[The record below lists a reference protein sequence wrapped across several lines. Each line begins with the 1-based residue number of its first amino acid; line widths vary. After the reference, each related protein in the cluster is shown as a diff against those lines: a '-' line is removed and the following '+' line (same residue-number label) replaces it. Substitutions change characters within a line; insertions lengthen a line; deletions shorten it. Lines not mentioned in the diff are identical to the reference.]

1 MLVLNKEIDA
11 VFAGTLWEDDDPEAT
26 ENPDQPYLDL
36 WIVDIGSP
44 SIAKAALSKCS
55 FEVLQDFMDIS
66 TTDEPVLII
75 DAVRHGLVTQD
86 FVRNTAPNLI
96 TL

>member
-1 MLVLNKEIDA
+1 M
-11 VFAGTLWEDDDPEAT
+11 
-26 ENPDQPYLDL
+26 
-36 WIVDIGSP
+36 
-44 SIAKAALSKCS
+44 
-55 FEVLQDFMDIS
+55 LQDFMDIS